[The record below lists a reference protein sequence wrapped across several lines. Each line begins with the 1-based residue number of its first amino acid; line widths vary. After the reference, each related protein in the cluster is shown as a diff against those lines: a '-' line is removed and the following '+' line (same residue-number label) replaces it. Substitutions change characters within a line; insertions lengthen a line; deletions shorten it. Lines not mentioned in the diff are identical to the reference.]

1 MVSLF
6 LLLWL
11 VPGAFLQEDCSVN
24 SCHPELGDL
33 MVGRANRLSASSTC
47 GLNGPQNYCILGY
60 LEDEKKCF
68 ICDSRQSYHLYN
80 QESHRI
86 ENVITTFDPE
96 RKTKWWQSENG
107 VHEVT
112 IQLDLEALFQFSHL
126 VLTFKSFRP
135 AAMLVERSKDYGQTW
150 KVFRYFAE
158 DCAFHFP
165 WVSLGPAKRIDEV
178 ICDDRYSSLE
188 PSTEGEVVLKALD
201 PSFNIDDP
209 YTPHIQE
216 QITLTNLRVKF
227 TRLITLGDTLLQ
239 RKKRSPQVKYYY
251 ALYEMVVRGSCFC
264 HGHASMCMPVDEI
277 RGDVFIEPGMI
288 HGRCVCQH
296 NTVGTNCERCQEFY
310 NDAPW
315 RPSSQTHPHVCRR
328 CNCHG
333 HSETC
338 HFDMA
343 QYQASGGVSGG
354 VCDNCRHDRVG
365 PHCELCRPYL
375 YQDPRLSLDDP
386 QGCIPCD
393 CDATGSLENGLCDP
407 VSGRCVCKE
416 NVGGERCDRC
426 KFGFYGLS
434 QEDPTGCQRCT
445 CNFLGSVL
453 TPYPCDQQT
462 GQCVCQSLAVGPLC
476 DECRPGYWGLG
487 NTVYPC
493 SPCNCDHGG
502 AYSDT
507 CSSVDGQCQCRP
519 NMVNRRCS
527 DPAPGYFL
535 AGLDF
540 YLYEAENAAPLYP
553 SSPIFRPTRRPEPR
567 PTERPKP
574 RPTERP
580 KPQPTDLPACE
591 EYYKQQGY
599 DVKYQNG
606 RFVLSRRSRRS
617 RSKRQL
623 QTSLPLAPG
632 SALQIVPRE
641 RTTDMPVTWT
651 GPGFVRVL
659 DGVGLR
665 FTVDNLPESLDYQLV
680 IRYEQES
687 PDDWMASVRI
697 TPLSAGNGE
706 CRTDSTGEKTLALPG
721 AARVAIMD
729 TRVCLNA
736 GARYYVDITFRK
748 QSNFNPHSSSHILI
762 DSMGLIPT
770 IESVQDFCSQSEVDQ
785 FQRFRCFELDS
796 EQRILPDVCEG
807 LIRSLSARIHN
818 GAMVCRCNLQGSHG
832 PSCSKLGGRCDCKPN
847 VIGRCCDSC
856 APLTYGFGPSGC
868 APCDCDPRGAIAELC
883 DQVRGQ
889 CPCRREVGGRRC
901 DQCLP
906 GYFGFPL
913 CRPCEC
919 NSLAELC
926 DQHTG
931 VCRDCRKHSTGDNCE
946 RCLDGYFG
954 DPASR
959 EPCKPCLCPDTQS
972 SGRFF
977 ARTCNR
983 DSRSGSLTCDCL
995 TGHTGARCD
1004 ACAAGFYGQL
1014 TRPGDGCRVCVCN
1027 DNADL
1032 ADPDACDSVTG
1043 ECLRCRHNT
1052 HGAHCQNCKPGYYG
1066 NALSQDCRECS
1077 CDRRG
1082 TEVAQCPL
1090 GSRCFCDSLTGQCPC
1105 RSGVV
1110 GVLCDECADGF
1121 WNLQGGSGCQPC
1133 QCDPANSLS
1142 NHCDKVTGQCQC
1154 RAEFGGRRC
1163 DGCGENHFGNPDLQC
1178 VSCDCNMDGTD
1189 RPACDPFTGECLCRV
1204 GVMGIF
1210 CDECAPGYDQAFPAC
1225 TPCHPCALLVANEV
1239 HDVHLDVQRMR
1250 TLVSRHSGQLKPE
1263 DGGRLRRMLE
1273 MQSKLDSLANLT
1285 GNSVPRFKAAENLF
1299 VRLLKLKDTIDPN
1312 TIIIDPTSVLN
1323 TEINNIRHEFTKL
1336 LNNFKH
1342 NTSRDPGLNTTKLQ
1356 EILEKIRKHHADFL
1370 TDQKQVKEAE
1380 RALEDSMDTRQEI
1393 KNRLANCNSLEE
1405 MEQLENKVKALSVVN
1420 LNEKICGASS
1430 DDDCSKSECGGALCP
1445 DRFGERAC
1453 GGPTCDGSVPISQ
1466 NATEIAEQGT
1476 NKIFILMSNL
1486 LESKMKINTTQLITK
1501 NTQELAEELM
1511 KNITDSKQKFEREK
1525 DYTKDLIK
1533 RVKDFLTSDMVAP
1546 GDIEK
1551 VAKAVL
1557 DIQLPGSPGDVRSLV
1572 QNIRGALDN
1581 FTKFD
1586 VDLKNLEDQTKVAHE
1601 LRDKAM
1607 EVRDRAKGIDVTD
1620 IKNRMEDA
1628 TNTQRKVERGL
1639 EKIKQSNDTVFSIIE
1654 ETEKKIN
1661 NSETNLKSTRPTELL
1676 KEINAL
1682 KNKTEMNREQ
1692 TKQAQA
1698 DANTALDTSA
1708 DAEKDLEEVTRLFN
1722 MLKEGNTTQ
1731 DNNDVA
1737 NERLKNITM
1746 EAKKLQNDLEDK
1758 LQQIDELEK
1767 MIKDS
1772 IKTQED
1778 QADTVAMLLNEVTEI
1793 KANISSRVE
1802 GYFTCRN

>member
-540 YLYEAENAAPLYP
+540 YLYEAENA
-553 SSPIFRPTRRPEPR
+553 
-567 PTERPKP
+567 
-574 RPTERP
+574 
-580 KPQPTDLPACE
+580 
-591 EYYKQQGY
+591 
-599 DVKYQNG
+599 
-606 RFVLSRRSRRS
+606 
-617 RSKRQL
+617 
-623 QTSLPLAPG
+623 TSLPLAPG

-680 IRYEQES
+680 IRYEQEVRVT
-687 PDDWMASVRI
+687 MAMKNN
-697 TPLSAGNGE
+697 LKHKWK
-706 CRTDSTGEKTLALPG
+706 CTLALPG

-1285 GNSVPRFKAAENLF
+1285 GNSCLTCLDIYFDVYP
-1299 VRLLKLKDTIDPN
+1299 
-1312 TIIIDPTSVLN
+1312 
-1323 TEINNIRHEFTKL
+1323 
-1336 LNNFKH
+1336 
-1342 NTSRDPGLNTTKLQ
+1342 

-1486 LESKMKINTTQLITK
+1486 LESKMKALVG
-1501 NTQELAEELM
+1501 LM
-1511 KNITDSKQKFEREK
+1511 S
-1525 DYTKDLIK
+1525 L
-1533 RVKDFLTSDMVAP
+1533 LTGDMVAP

-1607 EVRDRAKGIDVTD
+1607 EVR
-1620 IKNRMEDA
+1620 
-1628 TNTQRKVERGL
+1628 
-1639 EKIKQSNDTVFSIIE
+1639 
-1654 ETEKKIN
+1654 
-1661 NSETNLKSTRPTELL
+1661 LKP
-1676 KEINAL
+1676 
-1682 KNKTEMNREQ
+1682 
-1692 TKQAQA
+1692 
-1698 DANTALDTSA
+1698 
-1708 DAEKDLEEVTRLFN
+1708 V
-1722 MLKEGNTTQ
+1722 
-1731 DNNDVA
+1731 
-1737 NERLKNITM
+1737 
-1746 EAKKLQNDLEDK
+1746 
-1758 LQQIDELEK
+1758 
-1767 MIKDS
+1767 
-1772 IKTQED
+1772 
-1778 QADTVAMLLNEVTEI
+1778 
-1793 KANISSRVE
+1793 
-1802 GYFTCRN
+1802 C